1 MFGESFAVAA
11 AVAEVVV
18 VVVAH
23 SGQLVLNVADVEG
36 PATFDVNAE
45 WDKFNQIVRFASY
58 NVVSK

>member
-23 SGQLVLNVADVEG
+23 GGQLVLNVADVEG
-36 PATFDVNAE
+36 PAPFDVNAE
-45 WDKFNQIVRFASY
+45 WDKFN
-58 NVVSK
+58 